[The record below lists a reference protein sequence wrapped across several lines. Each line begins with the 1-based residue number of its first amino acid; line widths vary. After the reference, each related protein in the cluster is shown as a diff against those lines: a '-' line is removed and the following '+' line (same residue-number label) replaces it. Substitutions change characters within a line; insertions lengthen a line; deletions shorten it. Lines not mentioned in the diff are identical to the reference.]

1 MPPFR
6 LSRGQQRLLGMT
18 LIATAVLG
26 LVISLAGLVVVGY
39 AGARAQAALQRQ
51 VTVVDNALA
60 ATSDGLAV
68 AETSL
73 EAARRT
79 VSNLSS
85 VVGNVSQAVS
95 DTEPGLVALQDL
107 LGEQLPETIVSTQV
121 ALDGAAETATIVDGV
136 LSALS
141 LFGVRYDPEVP
152 LNVAIDRVSQSL
164 AAVPPSLDTVAAGL
178 GTTTTQ
184 LGTIA
189 SDLTEVETGLQA
201 IATDLIDAARVI
213 DQYQVVVSDLQAE
226 LVMLRTTAPG
236 WIRVARW
243 GGTVLLVWLGLAQLG
258 LLTQSW
264 QLLAQGQ
271 ERWPAERDAQP

>member
-26 LVISLAGLVVVGY
+26 LVISLVGLVVVGY

-51 VTVVDNALA
+51 VTVGDNALA
-60 ATSDGLAV
+60 ATSDGLAI

-73 EAARRT
+73 GAARRT

-107 LGEQLPETIVSTQV
+107 LGKQLPETIASTQV
-121 ALDGAAETATIVDGV
+121 ALDGAAETAAIVDGV
-136 LSALS
+136 LGALS

-152 LNVAIDRVSQSL
+152 LNVAIDRVSRSL

-189 SDLTEVETGLQA
+189 SDLVEVEQGLQA
-201 IATDLIDAARVI
+201 IAADLSDAARVI
-213 DQYQVVVSDLQAE
+213 DQYQAVVSDLQAE
-226 LVMLRTTAPG
+226 LATLRTTAPG

-258 LLTQSW
+258 LLTQGW